1 MVKDSGMRFLV
12 THRGFDQN
20 LQLRPPVVVSLD
32 SDWEQVAETNGDHRP
47 SPGGSKN
54 LAYVLYTSGST
65 GKPKGVEIT
74 HSSLVNF
81 LWSMQRE
88 PGFHAGNT
96 LLAVTT
102 LSFDIA
108 GLELFLPLV
117 SGGTVAVASR
127 EDAYDPERL
136 MERMQESQC
145 DVMQATPTTW
155 RALVDAGWSGSRN
168 LKVLCGGE
176 SLSSDLARELLPRCM
191 ELWNMYGPTET
202 TIWSA
207 IHRVTSVD
215 GPVPIGRTIANT
227 EAFVLDATRNIVPA
241 GSLGELYIGGAGL
254 ARGYLRLPDLT
265 KEHFIQSPFEANAL
279 LYKTGDLARV
289 RPDGGLQWVGRVD
302 SQVKIRGFRIE
313 LGEVEAAL
321 ESHEAVRQCVV
332 VTHENGPNDIVLV
345 AYFQPEPQSSPTIS
359 DLQAHMKMKLPE
371 YMVPSVF
378 VSMPKLPLTPNGKI
392 DRKALPPPDDLR
404 MQAQETFAPPRDA
417 LEKTIARIWSKIL
430 KVKRV
435 GLYDNFFELGGH
447 SFAAVVLLTELR
459 KVTGRTLP
467 LAMLFEA
474 STVEAMANIL
484 RKDGWVPS
492 WSSLVPIQTRG
503 SKPPLFLVHGAEGN
517 VLLYRGLA
525 NHLGMDQP
533 VYGLQSLGLNA
544 DAHFQTTVQEMAAH
558 YLKEIIAVQPH
569 GPYFLGGYCL
579 GGVIAFEMAQQLKSL
594 GEKTEIV
601 IMLDTYNNSVL
612 FRSKILLR
620 APLHVL
626 QNAWFHAANAVS
638 IQPADRKRF
647 IAEKTDIALTRFK
660 IIVRSAYHSLRPRN
674 GHESGNGYPHLSV
687 KKANDFAAFHYVPQP
702 YEGRVAVIRPKGHFI
717 GLDSPSLG
725 WHGFVR
731 GGLEIHA
738 LPVYPKGMLIE
749 PFCGTLAETL
759 KACLRIA

>member
-1 MVKDSGMRFLV
+1 MPPTVHATLHEWIEHQAQKTPQARAVTFDGRHLSYAELLRRANHVANRLQKLNIGLEEPVGLCVERSLDMVVGLLGILKAGGAYIPLDPFFPQARLDYMVKDSGMRFLV

-302 SQVKIRGFRIE
+302 SQVKIR
-313 LGEVEAAL
+313 
-321 ESHEAVRQCVV
+321 
-332 VTHENGPNDIVLV
+332 
-345 AYFQPEPQSSPTIS
+345 
-359 DLQAHMKMKLPE
+359 
-371 YMVPSVF
+371 
-378 VSMPKLPLTPNGKI
+378 
-392 DRKALPPPDDLR
+392 
-404 MQAQETFAPPRDA
+404 
-417 LEKTIARIWSKIL
+417 
-430 KVKRV
+430 
-435 GLYDNFFELGGH
+435 
-447 SFAAVVLLTELR
+447 
-459 KVTGRTLP
+459 
-467 LAMLFEA
+467 
-474 STVEAMANIL
+474 
-484 RKDGWVPS
+484 
-492 WSSLVPIQTRG
+492 
-503 SKPPLFLVHGAEGN
+503 
-517 VLLYRGLA
+517 
-525 NHLGMDQP
+525 
-533 VYGLQSLGLNA
+533 
-544 DAHFQTTVQEMAAH
+544 
-558 YLKEIIAVQPH
+558 
-569 GPYFLGGYCL
+569 
-579 GGVIAFEMAQQLKSL
+579 
-594 GEKTEIV
+594 
-601 IMLDTYNNSVL
+601 
-612 FRSKILLR
+612 
-620 APLHVL
+620 
-626 QNAWFHAANAVS
+626 
-638 IQPADRKRF
+638 
-647 IAEKTDIALTRFK
+647 
-660 IIVRSAYHSLRPRN
+660 
-674 GHESGNGYPHLSV
+674 
-687 KKANDFAAFHYVPQP
+687 
-702 YEGRVAVIRPKGHFI
+702 
-717 GLDSPSLG
+717 
-725 WHGFVR
+725 
-731 GGLEIHA
+731 
-738 LPVYPKGMLIE
+738 
-749 PFCGTLAETL
+749 
-759 KACLRIA
+759 